1 MSVSFQTDILPLFTS
16 MDVEHMGRVGLSLD
30 DYSRMSQPAI
40 ASAVYKAV
48 SNGIMPPS
56 DSGEQ
61 PWSGDKVQ
69 LFKAWMDGG
78 YQR

>member
-1 MSVSFQTDILPLFTS
+1 MTVSFKTDIVPLFTS
-16 MDVEHMGRVGLSLD
+16 MDIEHMGRVGLSLD
-30 DYSRMSQPAI
+30 DYSSMSQSAI
-40 ASAVYKAV
+40 ASAVYEQV
-48 SNGIMPPS
+48 STGGMPPS

-61 PWSGDKVQ
+61 PWLQDKVQ